1 MGEKRKIQ
9 GHPEFEIEIGEK
21 VRVWKGDKLLQA
33 TYANNK
39 VSYQLNHKKI
49 LCEDLILNTFPGIR
63 KKDYIYALYNGVP
76 NKPCSQK
83 RKIKIMTGL
92 YLYQLWGPSSYMLS
106 SGSKY
111 YGKMIKQM
119 YRTTPIIETEGLR
132 FKKETYF
139 ATDEHIELVAFKV
152 GEKLK
157 EFDEKM

>member
-9 GHPEFEIEIGEK
+9 GHPEFEMEIGDK

-39 VSYQLNHKKI
+39 VSYQLNHKKC
-49 LCEDLILNTFPGIR
+49 LCEGLIKSTFPGIS

-92 YLYQLWGPSSYMLS
+92 CLYQLWRPSSYML

-119 YRTTPIIETEGLR
+119 YRTPIIETEGLR

-139 ATDEHIELVAFKV
+139 TTDEHIELVAFKV

-157 EFDEKM
+157 EFGEKM